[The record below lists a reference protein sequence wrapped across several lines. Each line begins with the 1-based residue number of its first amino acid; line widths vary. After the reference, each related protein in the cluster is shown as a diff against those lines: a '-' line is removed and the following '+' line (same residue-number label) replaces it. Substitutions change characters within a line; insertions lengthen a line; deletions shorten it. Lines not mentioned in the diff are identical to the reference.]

1 MTAAEMKKI
10 SAKVKRQR
18 FLRRL
23 MLALLL
29 VLVVLLLMERNFKP
43 LVFSLAEARSA
54 AMAAQVPSLSGA
66 KNSSSSVARMAV
78 TADAAVMCGSRSS
91 TASTR

>member
-29 VLVVLLLMERNFKP
+29 VLVILLLMERNFKP
-43 LVFSLAEARSA
+43 LVFSI
-54 AMAAQVPSLSGA
+54 VCHF
-66 KNSSSSVARMAV
+66 NF
-78 TADAAVMCGSRSS
+78 
-91 TASTR
+91 